1 MPRRSAPAAPVPE
14 PSADAAARGPV
25 PLEGLGIAG
34 LTRWRITWVAGGVL
48 AAWVLVSFAGQVSE
62 AASASA
68 RVAEQ
73 RTANATLRTEV
84 EALQQ
89 ELATIADQRWI
100 LQQARAYQLGGR
112 EERAFRIA
120 PDTPSLPP
128 DAPGSAAT
136 RVGATVEATTP
147 LESWLEVL
155 FGPAPGTAE

>member
-1 MPRRSAPAAPVPE
+1 MPRRPAPAPAPE
-14 PSADAAARGPV
+14 PSADAPERGPV
-25 PLEGLGIAG
+25 SLEGLGIAG
-34 LTRWRITWVAGGVL
+34 LTRRRIAWITGGVL

-68 RVAEQ
+68 RAAEQ

-84 EALQQ
+84 EALQE
-89 ELATIADQRWI
+89 ELSTIADPRWI

-112 EERAFRIA
+112 EERAFRLT
-120 PDTPSLPP
+120 PDAPSLSP

-136 RVGATVEATTP
+136 RVGATAEAKTP

-155 FGPAPGTAE
+155 FGPAPGAAH